1 MMEPL
6 NISFLW
12 HMHQPYYKN
21 LLTGEYLL
29 PWVLLHGTKDYYDM
43 AALVEEFTGMKQ
55 NFNLVPSL
63 IAQLIDYEDLEAKDT
78 YLTVFKKAAERLDRC
93 G

>member
-21 LLTGEYLL
+21 LSYGRISSPLGFAPWDEGLL
-29 PWVLLHGTKDYYDM
+29 RYGGH
-43 AALVEEFTGMKQ
+43 VEEFTGMKQ

-78 YLTVFKKAAERLDRC
+78 YLTVFKKAAERPDRC